1 MSEPPYEDLSPAY
14 TAVPLVTDAEARG
27 HLRIDGTPESPPSAA
42 DDILTM
48 YILQA
53 SGIVIDYIKQYD
65 HTWDATTAPPLI
77 KAAVLLVLN
86 VLYDT
91 PNHDPLTTGVKAI
104 LHRYRDPAV
113 A

>member
-14 TAVPLVTDAEARG
+14 TAVPLVTDQEARN

-42 DDILTM
+42 DDLLTM

-53 SGIVIDYIKQYD
+53 SDIVIDYIKQYE
-65 HTWDATTAPPLI
+65 HTWTDTTAPHTI

-86 VLYDT
+86 VLYDN
-91 PNHDPLTTGVKAI
+91 PADDPLTPGVKNI
-104 LHRYRDPAV
+104 LHRYRDPAL